1 MPMTLEE
8 ARARL
13 AEAYRKSPEVHAPSL
28 SDRDLRGELV
38 PLSTGP

>member
-8 ARARL
+8 ARL
-13 AEAYRKSPEVHAPSL
+13 AKAYRKSPEGHAPSL

-38 PLSTGP
+38 SLSTGP